1 MCQVRTCVS
10 SEDVCVKWGRVCQV
24 RTCVSSEDVCVK

>member
-1 MCQVRTCVS
+1 MPRVLG
-10 SEDVCVKWGRVCQV
+10 DVCVKWGRVCQV